1 MVVPKTGQA
10 MTLPFAVMDNSNM
23 SKRIASHFPA
33 PDSLALRYEI
43 IAKDIGFLWVN
54 AKQKYCRRNKACD
67 DLFEQKL
74 P

>member
-1 MVVPKTGQA
+1 MMVVPKTGQA

-43 IAKDIGFLWVN
+43 IAKDIGFL
-54 AKQKYCRRNKACD
+54 
-67 DLFEQKL
+67 
-74 P
+74 